1 MGYVMFNGYKVEET
15 KPVSISSKIDKL
27 YFIQI
32 GVYSNLEEMKQ
43 KLSKLEEY
51 FNKLVYDTYV
61 KEFEIENENFNEV
74 LIQYDNLLK
83 ETNDEKAIE
92 TICNQILN
100 KYEELVVNAESK
112 GNTEE

>member
-1 MGYVMFNGYKVEET
+1 MYVGITKKEEN
-15 KPVSISSKIDKL
+15 KK
-27 YFIQI
+27 
-32 GVYSNLEEMKQ
+32 
-43 KLSKLEEY
+43 KLEEY
-51 FNKLVYDTYV
+51 FNKLGYDTYV